1 MILSSLA
8 KTWLIDVDGTI
19 VKHNGHLKGQDELL
33 EGVKEF
39 FAKIS
44 KEDKII
50 LLTARHKKYRRRLVS
65 FLASQGLR
73 YDQIIFDMP
82 HGERILSND
91 KKNSGLETA
100 YAINKDRDAE
110 LRVSFKIDDLNFSCK

>member
-1 MILSSLA
+1 MILSSLG

-19 VKHNGHLKGQDELL
+19 VKHNGHLDGQDELL

-44 KEDKII
+44 KKDKII
-50 LLTARHKKYRRRLVS
+50 LLTARQKRYRRRLVS
-65 FLASQGLR
+65 FLARQGIR

-82 HGERILSND
+82 HGERILIND
-91 KKNSGLETA
+91 KKDSGLKTA
-100 YAINKDRDAE
+100 YAINKGRDSG
-110 LRVSFKIDDLNFSCK
+110 LVVSFKINPNL